1 MAKKN
6 ENFLNLSGSN
16 SVKGTKNEIS
26 PLFQFKTDQEV
37 IQMKKLIFAVV
48 ICLILGSSFFFVKK
62 LRSND
67 GNGKFTLVA
76 VEKGTIVEKALAIGT
91 IGPKHEIVVK
101 SQVSGIVETLN
112 KEVGDLVTQGEPLIT
127 VKPEPTPIELANTRR
142 ELELTVLS
150 RENASRE
157 LDRAQELLGK
167 SLLSQELFDQKK
179 RTFEE
184 AKLREA
190 QRREQL
196 ELMEK
201 GRSKIGNVQVE
212 SIIRSPVTGT
222 ILERLVNLGD
232 PVVPLT
238 TYQPGTELMKLAD
251 MQDLIFMGT
260 VDEIDVGKLTE
271 GMEAK
276 IYIGALPK
284 DTLTGELY
292 FISPKSRTKDNANVF
307 DLKIKITDRGNSIL
321 RAGYSANAD
330 VIIRKKDDI
339 PTLPERLIAFRNDS
353 AFVKVTAAGAD
364 TTVEKLVKVGLSDG
378 LKTEIIEGLG
388 VGDSVVE
395 EPAKEIK

>member
-1 MAKKN
+1 
-6 ENFLNLSGSN
+6 
-16 SVKGTKNEIS
+16 
-26 PLFQFKTDQEV
+26 
-37 IQMKKLIFAVV
+37 MKKLIWTLV
-48 ICLILGSSFFFVKK
+48 ILLVLGGSFFFVKK

-67 GNGKFTLVA
+67 DKSKFTTVA
-76 VEKGTIVEKALAIGT
+76 VEKGAIVEKALAIGS

-101 SQVSGIVETLN
+101 SQVSGIVETVN
-112 KEVGDLVTQGEPLIT
+112 KEVGEVVNQGEPLIT
-127 VKPEPTPIELANTRR
+127 VKPEPTPVELANGRR
-142 ELELTVLS
+142 ELELTTLD

-157 LDRAQELLGK
+157 LNRATELLNK
-167 SLLSQELFDQKK
+167 SLLSQQEFDQKK
-179 RTFEE
+179 KAFEE

-201 GRSKIGNVQVE
+201 GSSKIGNVKVE

-251 MQDLIFMGT
+251 MEDLIFMGT

-307 DLKIKITDRGNSIL
+307 DLKIKITDRGDCVL

-330 VIIRKKDDI
+330 VIVRQKDDVA
-339 PTLPERLIAFRNDS
+339 TLPERLIKFRNDS
-353 AFVKVTAAGAD
+353 AFVKVVATGTD
-364 TTVEKLVKVGLSDG
+364 TTMEKFVKVGLSDG
-378 LKTEIIEGLG
+378 LKTEIVEGLV

-395 EPAKEIK
+395 EATKEIE

>member
-364 TTVEKLVKVGLSDG
+364 TTVEKMVKVGLSDG

>member
-1 MAKKN
+1 
-6 ENFLNLSGSN
+6 
-16 SVKGTKNEIS
+16 
-26 PLFQFKTDQEV
+26 
-37 IQMKKLIFAVV
+37 MKKLIFAVV
-48 ICLILGSSFFFVKK
+48 ICLVLGSSFFFVKK

-67 GNGKFTLVA
+67 GKGKFTLVA
-76 VEKGTIVEKALAIGT
+76 VEQGTIVEKALAIGT

-112 KEVGDLVTQGEPLIT
+112 KEVGDMVTQGEPLIT

-142 ELELTVLS
+142 ELELTVLT

-157 LDRAQELLGK
+157 LERAQELLEK
-167 SLLSQELFDQKK
+167 SLLSQEVFDQKK
-179 RTFEE
+179 KAFEE

-201 GRSKIGNVQVE
+201 GRSKIGNIQVE

-251 MQDLIFMGT
+251 MADLIFMGT

-307 DLKIKITDRGNSIL
+307 DLRIKITGRGESVL

-330 VIIRKKDDI
+330 VIVRKKDDI
-339 PTLPERLIAFRNDS
+339 PTLPERLISFRNDS
-353 AFVKVTAAGAD
+353 AFVKVTAAGTD

>member
-112 KEVGDLVTQGEPLIT
+112 KEVGDVVTQGEPLIT

-364 TTVEKLVKVGLSDG
+364 TTVEKMVKVGLSDG